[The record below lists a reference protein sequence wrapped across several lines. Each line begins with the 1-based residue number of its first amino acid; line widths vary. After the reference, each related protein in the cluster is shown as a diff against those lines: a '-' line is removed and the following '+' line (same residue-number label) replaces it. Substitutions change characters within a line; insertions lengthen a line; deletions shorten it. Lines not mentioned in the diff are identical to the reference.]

1 MPNPDPTQPEPVEGD
16 ERLSSVR
23 TGEDVQGSGTDASTE
38 PAPGSL
44 RDAEDTR
51 GDENEGQFAVPVR
64 PPEETQDGSGGF

>member
-1 MPNPDPTQPEPVEGD
+1 MPNPDPTHPKPVEGD

-23 TGEDVQGSGTDASTE
+23 TDEDVQGSATDALIE
-38 PAPGSL
+38 PAPESL

-64 PPEETQDGSGGF
+64 PAEETQDGGGGF

>member
-1 MPNPDPTQPEPVEGD
+1 MPNPDPTHPEPVEDD

-23 TGEDVQGSGTDASTE
+23 TDENVQGNGTDALIE
-38 PAPGSL
+38 PAPSSL

-64 PPEETQDGSGGF
+64 PAEETQDGSGGF

>member
-23 TGEDVQGSGTDASTE
+23 MDEEVQGSGTDALIE

-51 GDENEGQFAVPVR
+51 SDENEGQFAVPARAR
-64 PPEETQDGSGGF
+64 PEDRGAT